1 MIPVMIVDDEKF
13 VRRGIIEDTDWALID
28 CEVVAEASNG
38 EEALELARQTKPLL
52 VISDINMPKM
62 NGLQL
67 AEKLLAEYPETKVIF
82 LSAYDEFEYARQAVR
97 IGVSDYLLK
106 PYDDGELEASVQRL
120 LHGISLNAAHGSDR
134 SGISAADDASGTAG
148 ANTASSA
155 VNRIDELIPL
165 KPKDTIRNRYILNA
179 VEYIESHYQDSDISV
194 GRIAGTI
201 GLSEGHLSR
210 LFKSEMDTGLN
221 TYLTRYRIRQAMREL
236 LDVQIKVYE
245 VAESVGYQDIA
256 YFSNTFK
263 KLVGVTPSDYQIRG
277 L

>member
-38 EEALELARQTKPLL
+38 AEALELARQTKPLL
-52 VISDINMPKM
+52 VISDINMPKV

-106 PYDDGELEASVQRL
+106 PYDDGELD
-120 LHGISLNAAHGSDR
+120 HG
-134 SGISAADDASGTAG
+134 AG
-148 ANTASSA
+148 ANAAPSA
-155 VNRIDELIPL
+155 GNRIDELIPL
-165 KPKDTIRNRYILNA
+165 KPKGTIRNRYVLNA

-210 LFKSEMDTGLN
+210 LFKTEMDTGLN

-236 LDVQIKVYE
+236 NDVQIKVYE

-277 L
+277 I

>member
-38 EEALELARQTKPLL
+38 AEALELARQTKPLL
-52 VISDINMPKM
+52 VISDINMPKV

-120 LHGISLNAAHGSDR
+120 LHGISL
-134 SGISAADDASGTAG
+134 
-148 ANTASSA
+148 
-155 VNRIDELIPL
+155 
-165 KPKDTIRNRYILNA
+165 KPKGTIRNRYILNA

-210 LFKSEMDTGLN
+210 LFKTEMDTGLN

-236 LDVQIKVYE
+236 NDVQIKVYE

-277 L
+277 I

>member
-38 EEALELARQTKPLL
+38 EEALQMAELHHPRL

-67 AEKLLAEYPETKVIF
+67 AERLLALYPETKVIF

-120 LHGISLNAAHGSDR
+120 MHTGEISSE
-134 SGISAADDASGTAG
+134 AG
-148 ANTASSA
+148 KPEKLPED
-155 VNRIDELIPL
+155 VLIPL
-165 KPKDTIRNRYILNA
+165 KGKEETDNRYIRAA
-179 VEYIESHYQDSDISV
+179 VEYIEKNYQDSGIGV
-194 GRIAGTI
+194 GRIAETL

-210 LFKSEMDTGLN
+210 LFKTEMETGIN

-236 LDVQIKVYE
+236 KDVQVKVYE
-245 VAESVGYQDIA
+245 VAERVGYQDIA

-277 L
+277 I

>member
-38 EEALELARQTKPLL
+38 AEALELARQTKPLL
-52 VISDINMPKM
+52 VISDINMPKV

-120 LHGISLNAAHGSDR
+120 LHGISLNATHG
-134 SGISAADDASGTAG
+134 AG
-148 ANTASSA
+148 ANAAPSA
-155 VNRIDELIPL
+155 GNRIDELIPL
-165 KPKDTIRNRYILNA
+165 KPKGTIRNRYILNA

-210 LFKSEMDTGLN
+210 LFKTEMDTGLN

-236 LDVQIKVYE
+236 NDVQIKVYE

-277 L
+277 I

>member
-38 EEALELARQTKPLL
+38 EEALRLAEVKRPRL
-52 VISDINMPKM
+52 VISDISMPKM

-67 AEKLLAEYPETKVIF
+67 AKKLLALYPEIKVIF

-120 LHGISLNAAHGSDR
+120 LHTVQEA
-134 SGISAADDASGTAG
+134 SATGPQKVSPE
-148 ANTASSA
+148 
-155 VNRIDELIPL
+155 DELIPL
-165 KPKDTIRNRYILNA
+165 KGKEATDNRYIRAA
-179 VEYIESHYQDSDISV
+179 VEYIENNYNDSGISV
-194 GRIAGTI
+194 GRIADVL

-210 LFKSEMDTGLN
+210 LFKTEMETGIN

-236 LDVQIKVYE
+236 KDVQVKVYE
-245 VAESVGYQDIA
+245 VAERVGYQDIA

-263 KLVGVTPSDYQIRG
+263 KLVGATPSDYQIRG
-277 L
+277 IGNR